1 LPQSAEL
8 MRVPDVEQGSQVA
21 QSSFD
26 PFGEAVA
33 GSDSRPDRRISASRV
48 AWLGCALFWI
58 LVVIVVGARAIY
70 YVPAFP

>member
-1 LPQSAEL
+1 
-8 MRVPDVEQGSQVA
+8 MRVPDVEQGPQVP

-33 GSDSRPDRRISASRV
+33 GSASRPDRGISASRV